1 VPRRSASPLAKLL
14 VATVPTSREGTHAAS
29 FSIFHYSGD
38 CYASIQ
44 EIVMQ
49 VERQF
54 IEVKQCQVVI
64 ELPASFINHRVEV
77 IALTVDEDE
86 PELLKRRRPHPEIAG
101 KGRTLGDLISPVV
114 DDADWE
120 CLK

>member
-1 VPRRSASPLAKLL
+1 
-14 VATVPTSREGTHAAS
+14 
-29 FSIFHYSGD
+29 
-38 CYASIQ
+38 
-44 EIVMQ
+44 MQ

-54 IEVKQCQVVI
+54 IEVKQRQVTI
-64 ELPASFINHRVEV
+64 ELPESFVNHRVEV

-86 PELLKRRRPHPEIAG
+86 TTPSKRRCPHPEIAG
-101 KGRTLGDLISPVV
+101 KGRTLGNLVSPIV

>member
-1 VPRRSASPLAKLL
+1 
-14 VATVPTSREGTHAAS
+14 
-29 FSIFHYSGD
+29 
-38 CYASIQ
+38 
-44 EIVMQ
+44 MQ

-54 IEVKQCQVVI
+54 IEVKQRQVVL
-64 ELPASFINHRVEV
+64 ELPESFLNHRVEV

-86 PELLKRRRPHPEIAG
+86 PELPKRRRPHPDIAG
-101 KGRTLGDLISPVV
+101 KGRTLGDLVSPVV